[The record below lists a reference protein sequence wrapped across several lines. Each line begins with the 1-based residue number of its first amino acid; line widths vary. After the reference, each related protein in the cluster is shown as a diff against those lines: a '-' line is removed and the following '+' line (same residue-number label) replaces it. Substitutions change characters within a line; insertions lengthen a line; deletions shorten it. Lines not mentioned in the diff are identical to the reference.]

1 MGKDKEIEAYL
12 NHELSAEEMLKYE
25 IAQEMGLFG
34 PSFEQWVE
42 KSFRKGDRAYRR
54 TDYAK
59 KKSSERVKAGSERT
73 PDRI

>member
-1 MGKDKEIEAYL
+1 MIGVAVGGILGIFLHRFVITTVEVDACMFCLLYT
-12 NHELSAEEMLKYE
+12 S
-25 IAQEMGLFG
+25 
-34 PSFEQWVE
+34 EQWVE